1 MNIKYYAIIVAGGS
15 GTRMGGSVAKQFV
28 QLEEKLVIEHTIN
41 RFLSMDNVPEIILVL
56 NPAYIDFWKEYCFK
70 KALHFR
76 HTIVPGGITRYHSV
90 KEALRY
96 IKQEG
101 VVAIHDSVRPFIK
114 TEFLNS
120 IYDQASQSGAVIPYL
135 SPVDSMRKKDQKLS
149 IDDSKV
155 VNRDDYIMIQT
166 PQVFKTEILLK
177 SYEKP
182 YDTKYTDDASVVED
196 SGFQLSYTPG
206 DPMNIK
212 LTRPEDLIM
221 ARAILSVF

>member
-15 GTRMGGSVAKQFV
+15 GTRMGGSVAKQFA
-28 QLEEKLVIEHTIN
+28 QLQEKLVIEHTID